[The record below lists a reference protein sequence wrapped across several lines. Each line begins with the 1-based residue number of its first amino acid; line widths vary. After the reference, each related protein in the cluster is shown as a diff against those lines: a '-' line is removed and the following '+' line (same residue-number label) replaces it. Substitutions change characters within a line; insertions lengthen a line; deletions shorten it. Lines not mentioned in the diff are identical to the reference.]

1 MPRAH
6 ALDHTA
12 VWRAWRDARPVFF
25 CVFLCGGDVAF
36 ICMVQSADGMVPQHC
51 QRAFSLQIKWFEW
64 LDQCFQETDDCGS
77 SQRGQSCVSV
87 HVLRAPSASTRAC
100 PSATCAHT
108 TATLIHELA
117 TVVVSIMWLR
127 AQHACSTCVCV
138 VTPSLCMRRNMAVHM
153 YAQEY
158 GCRSVAE
165 HDC

>member
-1 MPRAH
+1 MEGTWH
-6 ALDHTA
+6 SY
-12 VWRAWRDARPVFF
+12 AWCSR
-25 CVFLCGGDVAF
+25 
-36 ICMVQSADGMVPQHC
+36 PQHC

-64 LDQCFQETDDCGS
+64 LDQCCQETDDCGS

-87 HVLRAPSASTRAC
+87 HVLRAPSASTRTC

-138 VTPSLCMRRNMAVHM
+138 VTPSLCMRRNMAVDPRVCGETQLLM
-153 YAQEY
+153 WCST
-158 GCRSVAE
+158 CRTTNKPACLPCQSYQIL
-165 HDC
+165 